1 MTNAPRPQAG
11 RIRLALAIGLALAA
25 SVPGAVALEDQTQ
38 TGKPPATQTNRPPA
52 APASEYKIGVDD
64 VLEISVW
71 ENAAVSRTVP
81 VRPDGRIS
89 LPLLNDVQAAGL
101 TPMTLQ
107 TNLTTALEPYIK
119 SPLVSIIV
127 REVHSFK
134 VSVVGR
140 VKTPGRY
147 ELTTPVTVLDMIA
160 IAGGLG
166 DYAEKDGIVVFRRD
180 GTDTRTIP
188 FAYSYIAAGRSTD
201 PARDNFMVRHNDIVM
216 VR

>member
-1 MTNAPRPQAG
+1 
-11 RIRLALAIGLALAA
+11 
-25 SVPGAVALEDQTQ
+25 
-38 TGKPPATQTNRPPA
+38 
-52 APASEYKIGVDD
+52 
-64 VLEISVW
+64 
-71 ENAAVSRTVP
+71 
-81 VRPDGRIS
+81 
-89 LPLLNDVQAAGL
+89 LNDVPAAGL
-101 TPMTLQ
+101 TPMQLQ
-107 TNLTTALEPYIK
+107 KNLTAALEPYIK

-140 VKTPGRY
+140 VRTPGRY

-166 DYAEKDGIVVFRRD
+166 DYAEKDGIIVFRRD

-188 FAYSYIAAGRSTD
+188 FAYSYIASGRSPN
-201 PARDNFMVRHNDIVM
+201 PATDNFMVRHNDIVM

>member
-1 MTNAPRPQAG
+1 M
-11 RIRLALAIGLALAA
+11 RIALALGLALAA
-25 SVPGAVALEDQTQ
+25 SVPGAIAFDQ
-38 TGKPPATQTNRPPA
+38 AQTNPGTATKPGSTSTRPPA
-52 APASEYKIGVDD
+52 APLREYSIGVDD

-71 ENAAVSRTVP
+71 ETPELSRTVL

-89 LPLLNDVQAAGL
+89 LPLLSDIQAVGL
-101 TPMTLQ
+101 TPMQLQ
-107 TNLTTALEPYIK
+107 QNITTALEPYKK
-119 SPLVSIIV
+119 SAMVSIIV

-166 DYAEKDGIVVFRRD
+166 DYAEKDGIMVFRRD
-180 GTDTRTIP
+180 ARDASKVEQIP
-188 FAYSYIAAGRSTD
+188 FAYSQIASGRL
-201 PARDNFMVRHNDIVM
+201 DNALLVSANFLVRPNDIVM

>member
-1 MTNAPRPQAG
+1 MTPHL
-11 RIRLALAIGLALAA
+11 RLTLAIGLALAA
-25 SVPGAVALEDQTQ
+25 SVPGAMALEDQTSQ
-38 TGKPPATQTNRPPA
+38 GTSSNPGMTTGRPPA
-52 APASEYKIGVDD
+52 APAREYTIGVDD

-71 ENAAVSRTVP
+71 ENASVSRTVP

-101 TPMTLQ
+101 TPMQLQ
-107 TNLTTALEPYIK
+107 KFLTASLEPYIK
-119 SPLVSIIV
+119 SPMVSIIV

-166 DYAEKDGIVVFRRD
+166 DYAEKDGIVVFRRE

-188 FAYSYIAAGRSTD
+188 FAYSYIASGRSTN
-201 PARDNFMVRHNDIVM
+201 PANDNFMVRPNDIVM

>member
-1 MTNAPRPQAG
+1 MMPG
-11 RIRLALAIGLALAA
+11 RVRLALAIGLALVA
-25 SVPGAVALEDQTQ
+25 SVPGAVALEDQTNQ
-38 TGKPPATQTNRPPA
+38 PASSTAAPRPPA
-52 APASEYKIGVDD
+52 APLRDYTIGVDD

-71 ENAAVSRTVP
+71 ENTQVSRTVP

-101 TPMTLQ
+101 TPMALQ
-107 TNLTTALEPYIK
+107 KHLTSALEPYIK

-147 ELTTPVTVLDMIA
+147 ELTAPVTVLDMIA

-166 DYAEKDGIVVFRRD
+166 DYAEKDGVVVFRRD
-180 GTDTRTIP
+180 GPQTVTIP
-188 FAYSYIAAGRSTD
+188 FAYHWIVQGRSQN
-201 PARDNFMVRHNDIVM
+201 PAGDNFMVRPNDIVM

>member
-1 MTNAPRPQAG
+1 MTAHL
-11 RIRLALAIGLALAA
+11 RLTLAIGLALAA
-25 SVPGAVALEDQTQ
+25 SVPGAVALQ
-38 TGKPPATQTNRPPA
+38 GQTNSSNPPNRSTTSRPPA
-52 APASEYKIGVDD
+52 APVSEYKIGVDD

-71 ENAAVSRTVP
+71 ENPLVSRVVP

-89 LPLLNDVQAAGL
+89 LPLLNDIQAVGL
-101 TPMTLQ
+101 TPMELQ
-107 TNLTTALEPYIK
+107 KSLTSALEPYIK

-147 ELTTPVTVLDMIA
+147 ELTSPVTVLEMIA

-180 GTDTRTIP
+180 GPKTETIP
-188 FAYSYIAAGRSTD
+188 FYYNQIASGRL
-201 PARDNFMVRHNDIVM
+201 DNPTLASANFLVRPNDVVM

>member
-1 MTNAPRPQAG
+1 MRPDLRPAG
-11 RIRLALAIGLALAA
+11 RLRLALALGLALGA
-25 SVPGAVALEDQTQ
+25 SVPGVVALEDQSQPPTQ
-38 TGKPPATQTNRPPA
+38 GSRPPA
-52 APASEYKIGVDD
+52 APMREYTIGVDD

-71 ENAAVSRTVP
+71 ENPSVSRVVP

-89 LPLLNDVQAAGL
+89 LPLLNDIQAAGL
-101 TPMTLQ
+101 TPMALQKTL
-107 TNLTTALEPYIK
+107 TSELEPYIK

-147 ELTTPVTVLDMIA
+147 ELTTPVTVLEMIA

-180 GTDTRTIP
+180 GPKTETIP
-188 FAYSYIAAGRSTD
+188 FYYNQIASGRL
-201 PARDNFMVRHNDIVM
+201 DNPTLASANFLVRPNDVVM

>member
-1 MTNAPRPQAG
+1 MK
-11 RIRLALAIGLALAA
+11 LALALGLALAA
-25 SVPGAVALEDQTQ
+25 SVPGAVALE
-38 TGKPPATQTNRPPA
+38 GQTNSNRSTTSRPPA
-52 APASEYKIGVDD
+52 APTSEYKIGIDD

-71 ENAAVSRTVP
+71 ENPLVSRVVP

-89 LPLLNDVQAAGL
+89 LPLLNDIPAMGL
-101 TPMTLQ
+101 TPMELQ
-107 TNLTTALEPYIK
+107 KSLTSALEPYIK

-147 ELTTPVTVLDMIA
+147 ELTAPVTVLEMIA

-166 DYAEKDGIVVFRRD
+166 DYAEKDGIVVFRRE
-180 GTDTRTIP
+180 GPKTETIP
-188 FAYSYIAAGRSTD
+188 FYYNQIASGRL
-201 PARDNFMVRHNDIVM
+201 DNPTLASANFLVRPNDVVM

>member
-1 MTNAPRPQAG
+1 MTAHR
-11 RIRLALAIGLALAA
+11 RLTLAIGLALAA
-25 SVPGAVALEDQTQ
+25 SVPGAVALEDQTNSP
-38 TGKPPATQTNRPPA
+38 TPPNRSTTSRPPA
-52 APASEYKIGVDD
+52 APVSEYKIGVDD

-71 ENAAVSRTVP
+71 ENPLVSRVVP

-89 LPLLNDVQAAGL
+89 LPLLNDIQAVGL
-101 TPMTLQ
+101 TPMELQ
-107 TNLTTALEPYIK
+107 KSLTSALEPYIK

-147 ELTTPVTVLDMIA
+147 ELTSPVTVLEMIA

-180 GTDTRTIP
+180 GPKTETIP
-188 FAYSYIAAGRSTD
+188 FYYNQIASGRL
-201 PARDNFMVRHNDIVM
+201 DNPTLASANFLVRPNDVVM

>member
-1 MTNAPRPQAG
+1 M
-11 RIRLALAIGLALAA
+11 RIALALGLALAA
-25 SVPGAVALEDQTQ
+25 SVPGAVALGDQA
-38 TGKPPATQTNRPPA
+38 KPPAQPNAANRPPA
-52 APASEYKIGVDD
+52 APAREYLVGVDD

-71 ENAAVSRTVP
+71 ETPELSRTVP

-89 LPLLNDVQAAGL
+89 LPLLSDIQAAGL
-101 TPMTLQ
+101 TPMQLQ
-107 TNLTTALEPYIK
+107 QNITAALEPYKK
-119 SPLVSIIV
+119 SAMVSIIV

-147 ELTTPVTVLDMIA
+147 ELTSPVTVLDMIA
-160 IAGGLG
+160 IAGGLS

-180 GTDTRTIP
+180 ANGKDTRTLP
-188 FAYSYIAAGRSTD
+188 FYYNQIASGRLDNPVLAS
-201 PARDNFMVRHNDIVM
+201 ANFMVQHNDVVM

>member
-1 MTNAPRPQAG
+1 
-11 RIRLALAIGLALAA
+11 
-25 SVPGAVALEDQTQ
+25 
-38 TGKPPATQTNRPPA
+38 
-52 APASEYKIGVDD
+52 
-64 VLEISVW
+64 VW
-71 ENAAVSRTVP
+71 ENTSVSRIVP

-89 LPLLNDVQAAGL
+89 LPLLNDVLAAGL
-101 TPMTLQ
+101 TPMQLQ
-107 TNLTTALEPYIK
+107 KSLTASLEPYIK
-119 SPLVSIIV
+119 SPLVSIVV

-166 DYAEKDGIVVFRRD
+166 DYAERDGVVVFRRD
-180 GTDTRTIP
+180 GPNTVTIP
-188 FAYSYIAAGRSTD
+188 FAYNYISRGESKNMAN
-201 PARDNFMVRHNDIVM
+201 DNFLVRPNDIVM

>member
-1 MTNAPRPQAG
+1 MKPNHART
-11 RIRLALAIGLALAA
+11 RLALAIALALMDATPGALALA
-25 SVPGAVALEDQTQ
+25 DQNQ
-38 TGKPPATQTNRPPA
+38 TSQLPPPQTNRPPA
-52 APASEYKIGVDD
+52 APSSEYKIGVDD

-71 ENAAVSRTVP
+71 ENASVTRTVP

-89 LPLLNDVQAAGL
+89 LPLLNDVQAVGL
-101 TPMTLQ
+101 TPMQLQ
-107 TNLTTALEPYIK
+107 KNLTAALEPYIK

-160 IAGGLG
+160 IAGGIG
-166 DYAEKDGIVVFRRD
+166 DYAERDGIVVLRRD

-188 FAYSYIAAGRSTD
+188 FAYNHVVSGRSTN
-201 PARDNFMVRHNDIVM
+201 PGQDNFLVRPNDIVM

>member
-1 MTNAPRPQAG
+1 MK
-11 RIRLALAIGLALAA
+11 LALALGLALAA
-25 SVPGAVALEDQTQ
+25 AMPGAIALNGPGHEGRLIAQSNA
-38 TGKPPATQTNRPPA
+38 PNRPTA
-52 APASEYKIGVDD
+52 APPREYTIGVDD

-71 ENAAVSRTVP
+71 ENTSVSRIVP

-89 LPLLNDVQAAGL
+89 LPLLNDIQAAGL
-101 TPMTLQ
+101 TPMQLQ
-107 TNLTTALEPYIK
+107 KALTSALEPYIK

-140 VKTPGRY
+140 VKMPGRY

-166 DYAEKDGIVVFRRD
+166 DYAEKDGIVVLRRD
-180 GTDTRTIP
+180 GTEMRTIP
-188 FAYSYIAAGRSTD
+188 FAYNYIAQGRSQN
-201 PARDNFMVRHNDIVM
+201 PAVDNFLVRPNDIVM

>member
-1 MTNAPRPQAG
+1 
-11 RIRLALAIGLALAA
+11 LALVA
-25 SVPGAVALEDQTQ
+25 SVPGAVALEDQAGPLPSTQ
-38 TGKPPATQTNRPPA
+38 TSRPPA
-52 APASEYKIGVDD
+52 APAREYTIGVDD

-71 ENAAVSRTVP
+71 ENTSVSRVVP

-89 LPLLNDVQAAGL
+89 LPLLNDVQASGL
-101 TPMTLQ
+101 TPMQLQ
-107 TNLTTALEPYIK
+107 KNLTSALEPYIK

-188 FAYSYIAAGRSTD
+188 FAYSYIASGRSPN
-201 PARDNFMVRHNDIVM
+201 PANDNFMVRHNDIVM

>member
-1 MTNAPRPQAG
+1 MTAHL
-11 RIRLALAIGLALAA
+11 RLTLAIGLALVA
-25 SVPGAVALEDQTQ
+25 SVPGAVALEDQTNSP
-38 TGKPPATQTNRPPA
+38 TPPNRSTTNRPPA
-52 APASEYKIGVDD
+52 APVREYTIGVDD

-71 ENAAVSRTVP
+71 ENPLVSRVVP

-89 LPLLNDVQAAGL
+89 LPLLNDIEAAGL
-101 TPMTLQ
+101 TPMALQKTL
-107 TNLTTALEPYIK
+107 TSALEPYIK

-147 ELTTPVTVLDMIA
+147 ELTSPVTVLEMIA

-166 DYAEKDGIVVFRRD
+166 DYAEKDGIVVFRRE
-180 GTDTRTIP
+180 GPKTETMP
-188 FAYSYIAAGRSTD
+188 FYYNQVASGKL
-201 PARDNFMVRHNDIVM
+201 DNATLASANFLVRPNDVVM

>member
-1 MTNAPRPQAG
+1 MKRA
-11 RIRLALAIGLALAA
+11 LALGLVLVATA
-25 SVPGAVALEDQTQ
+25 PGAMALNDQSGQGSPT
-38 TGKPPATQTNRPPA
+38 TPGTAANRPPA
-52 APASEYKIGVDD
+52 APSREYVIGVDD

-71 ENAAVSRTVP
+71 ENTSVSRTVP

-89 LPLLNDVQAAGL
+89 LPLLNDIQAAGQ
-101 TPMTLQ
+101 TPMQLQ
-107 TNLTTALEPYIK
+107 KFLTSALEPYIK

-166 DYAEKDGIVVFRRD
+166 DYAEKDGIVIFRRD

-188 FAYSYIAAGRSTD
+188 FAYNYIAQGRSPNPGT
-201 PARDNFMVRHNDIVM
+201 DNFMVRPNDIVM

>member
-1 MTNAPRPQAG
+1 MK
-11 RIRLALAIGLALAA
+11 LALALGLALAA
-25 SVPGAVALEDQTQ
+25 SVPGAVALEDQTNSPN
-38 TGKPPATQTNRPPA
+38 PPNRSTSRPPA
-52 APASEYKIGVDD
+52 APVSEYKIGVDD

-71 ENAAVSRTVP
+71 ENPLVSRVVP

-89 LPLLNDVQAAGL
+89 LPLLNDIQAVGL
-101 TPMTLQ
+101 TPMELQ
-107 TNLTTALEPYIK
+107 KSLTSALEPYIK

-147 ELTTPVTVLDMIA
+147 ELTSPVTVLEMIA

-180 GTDTRTIP
+180 GPKTETIP
-188 FAYSYIAAGRSTD
+188 FYYNQIASGRL
-201 PARDNFMVRHNDIVM
+201 DNPTLASANFLVRPNDVVM